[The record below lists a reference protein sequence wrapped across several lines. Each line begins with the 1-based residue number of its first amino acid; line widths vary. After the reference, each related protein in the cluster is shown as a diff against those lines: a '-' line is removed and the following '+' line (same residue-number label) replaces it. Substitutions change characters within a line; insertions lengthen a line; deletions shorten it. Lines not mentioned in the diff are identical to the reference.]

1 MTEQTTEEQMDEEA
15 YDSDAESQCSDDSF
29 HQDGLPQLENVE
41 ETLIPSVRMRALSS
55 QQDRKRPRVAESDE
69 CVIMEGAKTLMDLF
83 SGSAMHDTVSKKI
96 QAQAKRYSAQLK
108 KATAEYKAD
117 LDHMSDVNRRIT
129 DDFLAM
135 KLQLHALEKTLHE
148 QKETTSSLR
157 LELMTCSNEVR
168 VYEVLLGSIRKMTE
182 IK

>member
-1 MTEQTTEEQMDEEA
+1 MDEEA
-15 YDSDAESQCSDDSF
+15 YDSDPDSQCSEDSF
-29 HQDGLPQLENVE
+29 HQDGLPHLEDADENV
-41 ETLIPSVRMRALSS
+41 IHPVRIRAVSS
-55 QQDRKRPRVAESDE
+55 QQDRKRPRVVESDE

-96 QAQAKRYSAQLK
+96 QAQAKRYSNQLK

-117 LDHMSDVNRRIT
+117 LDHMSEMNSRIN
-129 DDFLAM
+129 DDFLAV
-135 KLQLHALEKTLHE
+135 KLELHALEKSLHE
-148 QKETTSSLR
+148 QKEITSSLR